1 MMTRLHRVGHE
12 FKSRPP
18 HHPHSMQF
26 SKLILDAL
34 ITQKLDAPET
44 PAEGIPCGR
53 ESRVGYS

>member
-1 MMTRLHRVGHE
+1 
-12 FKSRPP
+12 
-18 HHPHSMQF
+18 MQF